1 MGKKSFTG
9 NPAMA
14 FISQESIDRAEGK
27 TSSKKQTENNLAT
40 NLHQKSELHEET
52 ARKQRGNSELRP
64 RERRSHRLQVLL
76 TPSLYDSIKS
86 VADEEGIK
94 LNELINLVLQ
104 DFIEKR

>member
-1 MGKKSFTG
+1 MAKKSFTG

-14 FISQESIDRAEGK
+14 FISQESIDKAEGK
-27 TSSKKQTENNLAT
+27 TSSKKHEQPRN
-40 NLHQKSELHEET
+40 SERT
-52 ARKQRGNSELRP
+52 AREQRGDLRP

-76 TPSLYDSIKS
+76 TPSLYENIKS
-86 VADEEGIK
+86 VADEEGVK